1 MNKAAI
7 YNRFIEV
14 INPERVQLDAKMK
27 ELISF
32 KAGGCS
38 DILVSPSN
46 EEELAKVL
54 NILKDEKC
62 NYFLMGNG
70 SNFLIRDGGFHGVI
84 LRIGQDFNSISV
96 KENILTAGS
105 GALLSAVAR
114 EAADHSLTGFEFACG
129 IPGSIGGAVAMNAGA
144 YDGELKDVILDVKAM
159 DLEGNIHIIDHDA
172 LHLGYRHSVFHEN
185 GWIALET
192 RLKLAHGNMDEIK
205 AKMKD
210 LNQRRNEKQPVNYP
224 SAGSFFKRP
233 VGYFAGKLIQDANLK
248 GLSVGGAQVS
258 ALHSGFIINTGTATA
273 TDIINL
279 MVIVQNTVKDKFG
292 VMLEPEVRIIGEEG

>member
-1 MNKAAI
+1 MNKTAI
-7 YNRFIEV
+7 YNKFIEA
-14 INPERVQLDAKMK
+14 IHPERVQLDANMG

-32 KAGGCS
+32 KAGGCA

-54 NILKDEKC
+54 TILKDEKC

-70 SNFLIRDGGFHGVI
+70 SNFLIRDGGFRGVI
-84 LRIGQDFNSISV
+84 LRIGQDFNTISV

-114 EAADHSLTGFEFACG
+114 EAAEHSLTGFEFACG

-144 YDGELKDVILDVKAM
+144 YDGELKDVVLDVKAM
-159 DLEGNIHIIDHDA
+159 DLQGNLHILNHDD
-172 LHLGYRHSVFHEN
+172 LKLGYRHSIFHEN
-185 GWIALET
+185 KWIALET
-192 RLKLAHGNMDEIK
+192 RLKLAKGNMDEIK

-210 LNQRRNEKQPVNYP
+210 LNQRRNEKQPVNFP

-248 GLSVGGAQVS
+248 GLTVGGAQVS